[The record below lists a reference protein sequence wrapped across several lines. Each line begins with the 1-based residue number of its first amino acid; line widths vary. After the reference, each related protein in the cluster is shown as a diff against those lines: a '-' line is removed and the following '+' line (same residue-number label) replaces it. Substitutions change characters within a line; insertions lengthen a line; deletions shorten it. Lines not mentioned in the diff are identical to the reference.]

1 MVITNKIGFTITVIL
16 GVLLALFLLGKLLIW
31 IAESQPGVP
40 GERTSQEGSFKPQ
53 QQKPEYAKGK
63 GDGCGQFIILIG
75 ATILLIMALIG

>member
-31 IAESQPGVP
+31 IAESQPEVP
-40 GERTSQEGSFKPQ
+40 WKRTSQVENNQHKPD
-53 QQKPEYAKGK
+53 YAKGK

>member
-1 MVITNKIGFTITVIL
+1 MVVTNKIGFTASVIL

-31 IAESQPGVP
+31 IAESQPEVSGK
-40 GERTSQEGSFKPQ
+40 RTSQVENNQTQPHKPD
-53 QQKPEYAKGK
+53 YAKGK

>member
-1 MVITNKIGFTITVIL
+1 MIITNKIGFTISAIL
-16 GVLLALFLLGKLLIW
+16 GVLLVLFLIGKLLIW
-31 IAESQPGVP
+31 IAESQPEVP
-40 GERTSQEGSFKPQ
+40 GERTSQEGNFKSQ

>member
-1 MVITNKIGFTITVIL
+1 MIITNKIGFTISVIL
-16 GVLLALFLLGKLLIW
+16 GVLLVLFLIGKLLIW
-31 IAESQPGVP
+31 IAESQPEVS
-40 GERTSQEGSFKPQ
+40 GERTSQEGNLKPQ

>member
-1 MVITNKIGFTITVIL
+1 MVITNKIGFTITVIF
-16 GVLLALFLLGKLLIW
+16 GVLLVLFLIGKLLIW
-31 IAESQPGVP
+31 IAESQPEVP
-40 GERTSQEGSFKPQ
+40 GKRTSQEENSKPQ